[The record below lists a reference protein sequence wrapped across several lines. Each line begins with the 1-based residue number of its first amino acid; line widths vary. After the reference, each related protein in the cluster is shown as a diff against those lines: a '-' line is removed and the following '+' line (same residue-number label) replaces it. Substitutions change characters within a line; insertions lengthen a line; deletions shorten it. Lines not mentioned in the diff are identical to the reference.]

1 MKSLSKQKMFQRI
14 LSGYYSEHMMVET
27 ELWEYMKKHC
37 HWSLTLSS
45 DGYNYVAFKMVNGDH
60 YIKQVY
66 ENGAEWHRDLK
77 SCMKEM
83 GLL

>member
-1 MKSLSKQKMFQRI
+1 MITKQKMFQRI

-37 HWSLTLSS
+37 HWSTTLAPNE
-45 DGYNYVAFKMVNGDH
+45 DKYVAFKMVRDPDDH
-60 YIKQVY
+60 IKQVY
-66 ENGAEWHRDLK
+66 ENGTQWHNDLK
-77 SCMKEM
+77 SCMKEI